1 MSKPK
6 RMTKEMEADL
16 NGFLRSL
23 PYRVIT
29 KPYRVYKEFSEED
42 EIRWVFDENAFN
54 FVKIG
59 IR

>member
-1 MSKPK
+1 MKTDDVNNQALKMCIRDS
-6 RMTKEMEADL
+6 
-16 NGFLRSL
+16 SL